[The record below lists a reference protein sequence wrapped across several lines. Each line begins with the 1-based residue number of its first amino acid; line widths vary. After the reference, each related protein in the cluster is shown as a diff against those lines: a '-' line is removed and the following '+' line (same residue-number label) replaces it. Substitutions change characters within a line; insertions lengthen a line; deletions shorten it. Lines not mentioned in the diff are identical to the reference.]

1 MPSGHN
7 ATQPTACEVASKLE
21 ATRRGRDKVLVP
33 LPLEED
39 AAQPPAAT
47 AGQAGDPLPLGAA
60 AVATVPETPP
70 PSDHDATRPT
80 TCEVASGLEATR
92 RSRDKASAPQPPE
105 EDAAQPPGAA
115 AV

>member
-1 MPSGHN
+1 MPPGAAAMATVPETPPPSGHD
-7 ATQPTACEVASKLE
+7 ATRPTTCEAASGLE
-21 ATRRGRDKVLVP
+21 ATRRGRDKVSAP
-33 LPLEED
+33 LPPEED

-80 TCEVASGLEATR
+80 TCEVASGL
-92 RSRDKASAPQPPE
+92 DI
-105 EDAAQPPGAA
+105 
-115 AV
+115 